1 MLAGMVIIKN
11 KHRNDRASL
20 RRSGQCGIVSKAQIL
35 PKPI

>member
-1 MLAGMVIIKN
+1 MLASMVIVKN

-20 RRSGQCGIVSKAQIL
+20 RRRGQCGIVGKAQIL